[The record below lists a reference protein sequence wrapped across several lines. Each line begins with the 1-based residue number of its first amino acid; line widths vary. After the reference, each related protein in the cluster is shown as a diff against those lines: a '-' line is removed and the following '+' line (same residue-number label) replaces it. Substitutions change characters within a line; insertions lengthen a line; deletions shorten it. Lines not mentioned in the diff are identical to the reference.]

1 MNRYFFECFVE
12 QIYHFEAL
20 DNELLKKLEPG
31 KNVVFATLSDD
42 NNDDKDKE
50 DKSGTYKNQV
60 LVKFE
65 NKKIGVL
72 SVEDSNKMLPFLQEG
87 WIDLFSGK
95 ICSVYDKDDEN
106 KRIKIVVYIN
116 NVSSTKYKCLKI
128 W

>member
-31 KNVVFATLSDD
+31 KDVAFVSKLVNKDD
-42 NNDDKDKE
+42 DGDKDDKSD
-50 DKSGTYKNQV
+50 TYKNQV
-60 LVKFE
+60 FVKFD
-65 NKKIGVL
+65 NKILGVL
-72 SVEDSNKMLPFLQEG
+72 SVEDSNKMLPFLHEG
-87 WIDLFSGK
+87 WAKLFSGK

-116 NVSSTKYKCLKI
+116 HKASVQK
-128 W
+128 

>member
-20 DNELLKKLEPG
+20 DNKLLKKLKPG

-42 NNDDKDKE
+42 ND

-65 NKKIGVL
+65 NKKLGVL
-72 SVEDSNKMLPFLQEG
+72 SIEDSNKMLPFLYEG
-87 WIDLFSGK
+87 WKGLFSGK

-116 NVSSTKYKCLKI
+116 KK
-128 W
+128 

>member
-31 KNVVFATLSDD
+31 KDVAFATLSDD
-42 NNDDKDKE
+42 KNDDDKDKE

-65 NKKIGVL
+65 NKKLGVL
-72 SVEDSNKMLPFLQEG
+72 SVEDSNKMLPFLHEG
-87 WIDLFSGK
+87 WAKLFSGK
-95 ICSVYDKDDEN
+95 ICSVNDKDDEN

-116 NVSSTKYKCLKI
+116 KNTSVQK
-128 W
+128 